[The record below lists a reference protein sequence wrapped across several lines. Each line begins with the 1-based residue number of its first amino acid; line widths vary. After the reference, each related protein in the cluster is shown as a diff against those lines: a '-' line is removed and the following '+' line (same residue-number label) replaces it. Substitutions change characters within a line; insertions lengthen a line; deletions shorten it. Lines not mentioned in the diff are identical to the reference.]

1 MRTWNG
7 YLQPEF
13 NKSGMK
19 QITKSGFV
27 TFDKQNVCVSTGNVL
42 SSCQTSFYLD
52 EYAIRTMPKHWEGVN
67 SEFLLNIANL
77 SNNKVIFYEFF
88 VRYSGKKSVFYQ
100 VAIDEVTGQ
109 KVWSRL
115 LGGRGNRYKRY
126 LASKWIDLYITKEY
140 NK

>member
-1 MRTWNG
+1 MRTWRG

-42 SSCQTSFYLD
+42 STCQTSYYLD
-52 EYAIRTMPKHWEGVN
+52 EFAIKTMPKHWADVN
-67 SEFLLNIANL
+67 SKFLQDIANL
-77 SNNKVIFYEFF
+77 SDKVIFYEFF
-88 VRYSGKKSVFYQ
+88 VRYGGKKSVFYQ
-100 VAIDEVTGQ
+100 VAVDDETGK

-115 LGGRGNRYKRY
+115 LGGRGNRHKRY
-126 LASKWIDLYITKEY
+126 LASKWIDLYITKEE
-140 NK
+140 N